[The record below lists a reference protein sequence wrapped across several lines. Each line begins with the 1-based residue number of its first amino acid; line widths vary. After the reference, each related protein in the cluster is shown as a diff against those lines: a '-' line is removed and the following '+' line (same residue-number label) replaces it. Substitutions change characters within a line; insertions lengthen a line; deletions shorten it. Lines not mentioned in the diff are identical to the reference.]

1 MQIRQE
7 GCKNSLQCI
16 RKIANV
22 QALGRPSISGF
33 YAGFGF
39 SMARDLVEQFL
50 LFRLYDAA
58 RIHLAR
64 RKRAKESA
72 RRAGR
77 AAGGAAA
84 AARAGGGKL
93 EEEDDLPPLPSWA
106 HCSIGFVGGASCA
119 LFVAPFDTVK
129 TKLQCGTSASILQ
142 ALRQHGFKYLF
153 QGTLPRVIQQAC
165 TGCIYF
171 GLYEAAKYLL
181 KPDREE
187 GDRDV
192 WYKIFLKERGKIE
205 KVISVP
211 VA

>member
-1 MQIRQE
+1 MWGTCPTALAGE
-7 GCKNSLQCI
+7 CSLPP
-16 RKIANV
+16 
-22 QALGRPSISGF
+22 ALWVAEVK
-33 YAGFGF
+33 AGYCVAL
-39 SMARDLVEQFL
+39 MLTIPLVFIPI
-50 LFRLYDAA
+50 A
-58 RIHLAR
+58 RITEFWAFGITSGGSRKWSKNALRTCELALFGLI
-64 RKRAKESA
+64 AF
-72 RRAGR
+72 
-77 AAGGAAA
+77 GGASQF
-84 AARAGGGKL
+84 
-93 EEEDDLPPLPSWA
+93 DVF
-106 HCSIGFVGGASCA
+106 IGFVGGASCA

-129 TKLQCGTSASILQ
+129 TKLQCGTSASIVQ
-142 ALRQHGFKYLF
+142 ALRQNGFKYLF

-181 KPDREE
+181 KPDRDE

>member
-7 GCKNSLQCI
+7 GCKNSIQCI
-16 RKIANV
+16 RKISNV
-22 QALGRPSISGF
+22 EVLGRPRISGF

-58 RIHLAR
+58 RINLAR
-64 RKRAKESA
+64 RKKAESE
-72 RRAGR
+72 RRR
-77 AAGGAAA
+77 RMAAGDTRGAMMTAD
-84 AARAGGGKL
+84 KNF
-93 EEEDDLPPLPSWA
+93 ENEDLPPLPSWA

-129 TKLQCGTSASILQ
+129 TKLQCGTSASIVQ

-153 QGTLPRVIQQAC
+153 QGTLPRVMQQAC

-181 KPDREE
+181 KPEREE

-211 VA
+211 VS